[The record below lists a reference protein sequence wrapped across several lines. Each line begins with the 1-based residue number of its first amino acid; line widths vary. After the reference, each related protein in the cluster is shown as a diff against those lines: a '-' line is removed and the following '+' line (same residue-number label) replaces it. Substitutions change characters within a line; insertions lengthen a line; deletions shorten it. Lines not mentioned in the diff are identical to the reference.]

1 MTIQLI
7 PWPTV
12 FPPIGY
18 VTIASGLPLCQGGYG
33 STWSKSPSLAPAT
46 KAAISAR
53 V

>member
-1 MTIQLI
+1 MTIQLM

-12 FPPIGY
+12 VPPIGY
-18 VTIASGLPLCQGGYG
+18 VTVSSGLSLRRAGYG